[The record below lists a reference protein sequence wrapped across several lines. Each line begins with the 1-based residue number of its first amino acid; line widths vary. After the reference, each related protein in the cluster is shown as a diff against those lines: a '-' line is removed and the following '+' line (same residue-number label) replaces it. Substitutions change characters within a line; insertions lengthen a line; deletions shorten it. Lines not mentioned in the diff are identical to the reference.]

1 MTKIQSYLKLI
12 LVLAVSFLISSF
24 CDRRVFLAHSPR
36 INPFFGTELAE
47 NFTHPFR
54 SVRTYLASITIFTP
68 SPEKALKDVP
78 FSVIAPGV
86 YAKTKGNTSY
96 TLIKEDE
103 VVYVEYQLNIDGKI
117 IKVKVPQGQPAP
129 VAEMFK

>member
-24 CDRRVFLAHSPR
+24 CDRRVFLAHSPKV
-36 INPFFGTELAE
+36 NPFFIPELAQSV
-47 NFTHPFR
+47 THPFR